1 MKVWHTKLNISPTC
15 ESISIGYDTSNRSKN
30 VFFKVSSCVDFQG
43 RRISDGSN
51 GHLCDMRY
59 RARVWYYIVWLLLF
73 IQCLQ
78 CFSSFSGKVW
88 KFWWTIL
95 ERQHHFLN
103 WRVPAGVG
111 CWIRW
116 YLSDNLTF
124 QVCVSIR
131 WTTAGSIITRTGCIN
146 WSGVHPPAVSVGVSG
161 TLNSDMKASPTVS
174 NPYSSHPDLSKLRNW
189 PLIVQLS
196 YLFRSMLSLQLQ
208 QTLLLAALL
217 LTRTMMMIIRSP
229 KWEIYHLTLWNQLK
243 VNWIGGRGWDS
254 CTCQVHL
261 HQSLVEY
268 VRFLLNLLVTCSVW
282 EFWCTALV
290 FRAARLQ
297 LIIFKRTSLI
307 GDSCVLIIMWV
318 SK

>member
-1 MKVWHTKLNISPTC
+1 MSSSRYLVLIFRGGEFLMELMDTC
-15 ESISIGYDTSNRSKN
+15 VIWGIVPEFDTTW
-30 VFFKVSSCVDFQG
+30 F
-43 RRISDGSN
+43 
-51 GHLCDMRY
+51 
-59 RARVWYYIVWLLLF
+59 WLLLL
-73 IQCLQ
+73 IQCLE

-88 KFWWTIL
+88 KIWWTIL
-95 ERQHHFLN
+95 ERQHNFLK
-103 WRVPAGVG
+103 WRVHPIIWHFGFVSVLRKTA
-111 CWIRW
+111 
-116 YLSDNLTF
+116 
-124 QVCVSIR
+124 SIR
-131 WTTAGSIITRTGCIN
+131 WTTAGSIITRAGCIN

-161 TLNSDMKASPTVS
+161 ILNSDMKASPTVS
-174 NPYSSHPDLSKLRNW
+174 NPYSSHPDLSELRNW

-229 KWEIYHLTLWNQLK
+229 KWEIYHLTLWSRLK
-243 VNWIGGRGWDS
+243 ENWIEGRGWDS
-254 CTCQVHL
+254 STCKVHL

-268 VRFLLNLLVTCSVW
+268 VRFLLSLLVTCSVW

-297 LIIFKRTSLI
+297 LIIFKRLSLI
-307 GDSCVLIIMWV
+307 GDSCVLITMWV